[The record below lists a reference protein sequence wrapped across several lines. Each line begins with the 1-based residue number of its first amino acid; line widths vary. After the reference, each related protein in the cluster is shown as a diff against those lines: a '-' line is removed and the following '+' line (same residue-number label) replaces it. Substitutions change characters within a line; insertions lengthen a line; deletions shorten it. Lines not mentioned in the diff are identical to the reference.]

1 MKIKYLNSA
10 GKIIDSSTA
19 IPSVHQENLRI
30 INGHPSLHQA
40 IMESARRIVEDFVAE
55 VQSSGRG
62 YKHSGEEAKKICR
75 EASLHQDT
83 FHHGLAG
90 SALNDAFSS
99 HPANFCVIASKG
111 EGQKWFDYFNEIV

>member
-19 IPSVHQENLRI
+19 IPSAHQENLRI
-30 INGHPSLHQA
+30 IRSDPSLHLA
-40 IMESARRIVEDFVAE
+40 IMEPARRIVEDFVTE
-55 VQSSGRG
+55 IQSSGRG
-62 YKHSGEEAKKICR
+62 YKHSGAEAEKICR
-75 EASLHQDT
+75 EANLHQDT

-99 HPANFCVIASKG
+99 HPAGFCVIASKG
-111 EGQKWFDYFNEIV
+111 EDQKWFDYFNEK